1 MRKEYTFL
9 YEYSKCKKH
18 FVRPK
23 FKWFIG
29 KWRNEPNLPVWRR
42 GPQLKLGKYSDY
54 ETEYDYARLVN
65 CWWTDSG
72 KQRHPI
78 LSKLFKPVYQL
89 PIWLAF
95 HWWNSDIV
103 YKTKWT
109 ESDFRYEFPAHLE
122 LVFFGLAISVTAYFP
137 KLQDDDWG
145 INDDYWESLLTYN
158 YFDGDLKAANDA
170 LGYSWTTKDG
180 KNIYKFPFHLEFLKK
195 KSDQK
200 ILKEIQEETM
210 KEILAKE
217 EQES

>member
-29 KWRNEPNLPVWRR
+29 KWINEPNLPVWRC

-54 ETEYDYARLVN
+54 ETKYNYARLVDS
-65 CWWTDSG
+65 WWTDSG

-95 HWWNSDIV
+95 HWYDDDMM

-109 ESDFRYEFPAHLE
+109 ESDFRFEFPPHFTI
-122 LVFFGLAISVTAYFP
+122 VFFGFAISITAYFP
-137 KLQDDDWG
+137 MENDKDFTA
-145 INDDYWESLLTYN
+145 NDDYWESLLTYN
-158 YFDGDLKAANDA
+158 YFDGDLKQTNKE
-170 LGYSWTTKDG
+170 LGYYNDFKKGDG
-180 KNIYKFPFHLEFLKK
+180 QWVFNPRFLKNVVERDDLI
-195 KSDQK
+195 S
-200 ILKEIQEETM
+200 IQEKEE
-210 KEILAKE
+210 KEILNKKD
-217 EQES
+217 ES